1 MLQRF
6 LFLILFISLTLTSS
20 GQNELGGIGQWREH
34 YNNRSVTQ
42 LGIAKNTNGD
52 KKIIG
57 ATTQQVFSITAK
69 NKVTLLGKST
79 GLHDISIAC
88 SAWDDAQSQ
97 LIIAYNNSNIDIVK
111 GDQVYAIT
119 DLLLSN
125 LYPSKKINHIYLLNQ
140 WALVSTDFGIVVI
153 DLIKHEIKD
162 TWFPNNNRQVT
173 KTFQIVSTQDVL
185 FAATENGIWTCP
197 LKNNWITANQWQNS
211 SDFNNLG
218 INKISQ
224 FNNFVYSA
232 SANSIYQ
239 LPVKTPYF
247 NLNTGQIKKIVAN
260 KDGLYASFSNGNK
273 GGLLKVNADK
283 TTTLIVDSNYLS
295 NPVDYL
301 FDENNIW
308 LADSSNGLL
317 LKNTSSKWIPLGG
330 PAANINGQIFINSK
344 YLIAPFGGTDA
355 GFSIYNEDG
364 WKNINSI
371 SNKNLPI
378 CYSSAVDPIDG
389 AIWLTSSDGLL
400 KFNNDKGTTEQASPA
415 AFKGIYSNIQFSS
428 DGTLWTLLEGQG
440 ILQRQNNNWKLITPP
455 NTLSLNGINKMFI
468 NQQGQ
473 AWMIAPKYQGI
484 MVYNPNASGEKWS
497 IINTYNNNLPSS
509 TVTSMMDDKNGT
521 MWVGTNN
528 GIGLFDCNEINT
540 CKAYLPQIK
549 NNNGFAGLLFQK
561 ENVNCIIADGA
572 NQKWVGTNN
581 GTWLLSS
588 DGTEIIER
596 FTKNNSPLPNDT
608 IRQII
613 IAPTTGEVF
622 FNTAQQMASY
632 RSTATSGAT
641 AMKQINIFPNPVSPN
656 YNGPIAMRGLVEN
669 AMVKITSLSGKLV
682 YQTRALGGQA
692 IWDGKTY
699 DGNKV
704 ATGVYLVF
712 ARDELGIE
720 KAVGKIMITHGQ

>member
-1 MLQRF
+1 
-6 LFLILFISLTLTSS
+6 
-20 GQNELGGIGQWREH
+20 
-34 YNNRSVTQ
+34 
-42 LGIAKNTNGD
+42 
-52 KKIIG
+52 
-57 ATTQQVFSITAK
+57 
-69 NKVTLLGKST
+69 
-79 GLHDISIAC
+79 
-88 SAWDDAQSQ
+88 
-97 LIIAYNNSNIDIVK
+97 
-111 GDQVYAIT
+111 
-119 DLLLSN
+119 
-125 LYPSKKINHIYLLNQ
+125 
-140 WALVSTDFGIVVI
+140 
-153 DLIKHEIKD
+153 
-162 TWFPNNNRQVT
+162 
-173 KTFQIVSTQDVL
+173 
-185 FAATENGIWTCP
+185 
-197 LKNNWITANQWQNS
+197 
-211 SDFNNLG
+211 
-218 INKISQ
+218 
-224 FNNFVYSA
+224 
-232 SANSIYQ
+232 
-239 LPVKTPYF
+239 
-247 NLNTGQIKKIVAN
+247 LNTGQIKKIVAN

-283 TTTLIVDSNYLS
+283 TRTLIVDSNYLS

-330 PAANINGQIFINSK
+330 PAGNINGQIFINSK

-400 KFNNDKGTTEQASPA
+400 KFNNDKGTTEQASPS

-428 DGTLWTLLEGQG
+428 DGTLWILLEGQG

-572 NQKWVGTNN
+572 NRKWVGTNN

-632 RSTATSGAT
+632 RSSATSGAT
-641 AMKQINIFPNPVSPN
+641 PMQQINIFPNPISPN

-669 AMVKITSLSGKLV
+669 AIVKITSLSGKLV
-682 YQTRALGGQA
+682 YQTRTLGGQA